1 MISIRKGQE
10 RGKANFGW
18 LESKHSFSFGR
29 YYDPKHMGFSVLRV
43 INDDIVAPSAGF
55 EAHGHRDMEII
66 SYVLD
71 GAIKHKDSQGH
82 EQVLPAGEFQL
93 MSAGKGI
100 FHSEFNG
107 SNHQDLRFLQIWIEP
122 NVFGERPSYQQKD
135 FGNQQGLTTIVT
147 PTGEGGTLK
156 IRQNAKLHQL
166 ILNSEEQINFEPS
179 IGSNV
184 YIHIVRGI
192 LKINETLAQAGDGV
206 KINHEAELT
215 LLNQEEDQVMALIF
229 DLP

>member
-1 MISIRKGQE
+1 MISIRKAQE
-10 RGKANFGW
+10 RGTANFGW

-29 YYDPKHMGFSVLRV
+29 YYDPKHMGFSALRV

-55 EAHGHRDMEII
+55 ETHGHRDMEII

-71 GAIKHKDSQGH
+71 GVIKHKDSQGH

-107 SNHQDLRFLQIWIEP
+107 SNRQSLRFLQIWIEP
-122 NVFGERPSYQQKD
+122 NVFGEQPSYQQKN

-147 PTGEGGTLK
+147 PTGKGGTLK

-166 ILNSEEQINFEPS
+166 ILHSEEQISFKPS

-184 YIHIVRGI
+184 YIHVVSGA
-192 LKINETLAQAGDGV
+192 LMINETTAKAGDGV
-206 KINHEAELT
+206 KINHEADLT
-215 LLNQEEDQVMALIF
+215 LLNQEEDQVLALIF